1 MVNDFEKLREKLH
14 ASIEENGLNSEK
26 TRKIS
31 EKYNELV
38 NIHYQKERQYNS
50 NNIMYVK
57 YISGSSWH
65 DLRNKIYQNNKNN

>member
-38 NIHYQKERQYNS
+38 NIHYQKET
-50 NNIMYVK
+50 I
-57 YISGSSWH
+57 
-65 DLRNKIYQNNKNN
+65 